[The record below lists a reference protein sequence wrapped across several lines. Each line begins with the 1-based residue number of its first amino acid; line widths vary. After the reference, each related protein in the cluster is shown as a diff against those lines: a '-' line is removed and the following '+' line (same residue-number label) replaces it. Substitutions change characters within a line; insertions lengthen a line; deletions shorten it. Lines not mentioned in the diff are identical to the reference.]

1 MQQGIEAS
9 INLLFSCCY
18 CFCCCFA
25 ALFHRLGST
34 GNGSGS
40 GNVNSKLRIK
50 LASNYAFNKPPIPPT
65 PFAAPPKRKHLHP
78 LPLLLLTSQSLSQL
92 LLNCKWWQQI
102 AHTPRGQLYKCKLN
116 CNYC

>member
-1 MQQGIEAS
+1 MQQGTEAS
-9 INLLFSCCY
+9 INVLFSCC

-78 LPLLLLTSQSLSQL
+78 PPPPVAHFTVTFTVIVELQMVAA
-92 LLNCKWWQQI
+92 NCAYATWP
-102 AHTPRGQLYKCKLN
+102 AL
-116 CNYC
+116 